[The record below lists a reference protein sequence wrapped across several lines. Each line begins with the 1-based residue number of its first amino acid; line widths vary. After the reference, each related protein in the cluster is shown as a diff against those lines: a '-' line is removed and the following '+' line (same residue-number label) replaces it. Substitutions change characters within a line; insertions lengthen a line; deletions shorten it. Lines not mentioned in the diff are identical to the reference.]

1 MKLFKIIS
9 QTILFI
15 ITYFVPTASFASIR
29 NRNNPS
35 PKIHISVSA
44 CCLETEK
51 LILEEQDIHLT
62 INLDNIPLYPINITL
77 YTEDNFKYFNVST
90 SNIYFPS
97 GYETIALANNTEIQ
111 VEVSNYE
118 LYKKFTLKKLQSG
131 KSKLSFNISSENTN
145 ISYDKNINNSIT
157 INVLNNI
164 LTIPVYLIIIAT
176 FFFIFSTGLSLSGY
190 TLKKM
195 FTSKE
200 SVKPVICGV
209 LLQFVITPLLAG
221 FIILVFRQSNYQSFS
236 VFLVSISPGSIVAP
250 IFTYYIGGDRALAV
264 SLCLVTTIL
273 GSILY
278 PYYMWIYFAFSR
290 IGIEMFRFNYV
301 FLLLIVIYLLLPLTF
316 GVLIQHYQP
325 LIASWLKKSIPL
337 WGAITIVTSLVV
349 AIKDYADIFV
359 KDWRI
364 YSISIILTS
373 ASLALSALTS
383 KLFKLD
389 SQKTRTI
396 CLNTA
401 LPNIPLAITILQC
414 LLVPTCAQ
422 VLQAYPLFHLF
433 WMIIENIIICVII
446 YFFFPL
452 IEDINETSEQ
462 KFQPDQKSMSSSN

>member
-1 MKLFKIIS
+1 MC
-9 QTILFI
+9 
-15 ITYFVPTASFASIR
+15 
-29 NRNNPS
+29 NNN
-35 PKIHISVSA
+35 KEIHISVSA

-176 FFFIFSTGLSLSGY
+176 FFFIFSTGLSLSG
-190 TLKKM
+190 
-195 FTSKE
+195 S
-200 SVKPVICGV
+200 
-209 LLQFVITPLLAG
+209 G

-462 KFQPDQKSMSSSN
+462 KFQPDQKSMNSSN

>member
-1 MKLFKIIS
+1 MC
-9 QTILFI
+9 
-15 ITYFVPTASFASIR
+15 
-29 NRNNPS
+29 NNN
-35 PKIHISVSA
+35 KEIHISVSA

-176 FFFIFSTGLSLSGY
+176 FFFIFSTGLSLSG
-190 TLKKM
+190 
-195 FTSKE
+195 S
-200 SVKPVICGV
+200 
-209 LLQFVITPLLAG
+209 G